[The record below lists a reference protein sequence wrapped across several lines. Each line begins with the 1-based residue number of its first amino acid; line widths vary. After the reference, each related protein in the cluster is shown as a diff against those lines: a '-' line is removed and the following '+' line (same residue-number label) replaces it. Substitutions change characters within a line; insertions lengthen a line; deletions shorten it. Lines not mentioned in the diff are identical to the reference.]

1 MLPEKAKIAHAQV
14 PGSPFQDKN
23 FMWCANPRLPTQEG
37 ALAAGAADVE
47 AAAHITNKRNQTAG
61 LLASQAG
68 QPSNAGVRAQAAAQ
82 SIQHYLRA
90 VQFLTLMAPHHD
102 AAYGDNVDAIKLWL
116 GHSQRKL
123 GQEDVCQMPGTPG
136 QVELHSRP
144 RACVRLR
151 QRFGSME
158 ARPWPARPNTQCL
171 WWLDGGFV
179 STATSWV
186 SEPNT
191 AQSKPSARGFYIWD
205 HVYGPSCWLLT
216 PVATMRGSELA
227 QLTT

>member
-1 MLPEKAKIAHAQV
+1 MIPEKAKIAQHAQV
-14 PGSPFQDKN
+14 PGSPFQDKH
-23 FMWCANPRLPTQEG
+23 FMWCANPRLP

-68 QPSNAGVRAQAAAQ
+68 QPSNAGVRAQTAAQ
-82 SIQHYLRA
+82 SLQHYLRA

-136 QVELHSRP
+136 QAELHSRP

-158 ARPWPARPNTQCL
+158 ARPPRPARPNTQCL
-171 WWLDGGFV
+171 CWLDGGFV

-191 AQSKPSARGFYIWD
+191 AQSKCSARGFYIWD
-205 HVYGPSCWLLT
+205 HVYGPSCWLT
-216 PVATMRGSELA
+216 PVATRGLELA
-227 QLTT
+227 QLTKRDLT